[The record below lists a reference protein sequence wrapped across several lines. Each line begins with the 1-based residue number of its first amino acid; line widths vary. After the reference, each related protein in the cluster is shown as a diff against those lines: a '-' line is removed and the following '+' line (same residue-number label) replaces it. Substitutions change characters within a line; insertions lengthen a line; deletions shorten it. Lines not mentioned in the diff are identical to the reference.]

1 MGMEPITARAW
12 AKLNLTLDVL
22 GKRSDG
28 YHDLCMVMQSVA
40 LCDTVTIEETGE
52 LGIRVSSNLEF
63 LPSGKN
69 NLATAAALRLS
80 EAAGRDGNGLRITL
94 DKSIPVCAGMGGG
107 SSDAAAVLRALN
119 EGWKLGWSRE
129 ELAWV
134 GEKVITLDKSIP
146 VCAGM
151 GGGSSD
157 AAAVLRALN
166 EGWKLGWSR
175 EELAWVGEK
184 VGSDVPY
191 CVLGGTALA
200 EGRGEI
206 LTPLPA
212 LPWCIAVLCKP
223 RFSIS
228 TPELF
233 SRIDG
238 MKVTCRPDTKGILTA
253 LERGDV
259 QGVARRMYNVFED
272 VLPRNQAGTIAEI
285 KGVLIQHGALG
296 ACMSGTGP
304 TVFGL
309 FDSLVAAWRAFH
321 ELKAVYPETFLTVT
335 I

>member
-69 NLATAAALRLS
+69 NLAAAAALRLS

-129 ELAWV
+129 ELA
-134 GEKVITLDKSIP
+134 
-146 VCAGM
+146 
-151 GGGSSD
+151 
-157 AAAVLRALN
+157 R
-166 EGWKLGWSR
+166 
-175 EELAWVGEK
+175 VGEK

-238 MKVTCRPDTKGILTA
+238 MKVTCRPDTKGMLTA

>member
-1 MGMEPITARAW
+1 M
-12 AKLNLTLDVL
+12 
-22 GKRSDG
+22 RS
-28 YHDLCMVMQSVA
+28 
-40 LCDTVTIEETGE
+40 VTIEETGE

-69 NLATAAALRLS
+69 NLAAAAALRLS
-80 EAAGRDGNGLRITL
+80 EVAGRDGNGLRITL

-129 ELAWV
+129 ELARV
-134 GEKVITLDKSIP
+134 GE
-146 VCAGM
+146 
-151 GGGSSD
+151 
-157 AAAVLRALN
+157 R
-166 EGWKLGWSR
+166 
-175 EELAWVGEK
+175 WV
-184 VGSDVPY
+184 SDVPY

-238 MKVTCRPDTKGILTA
+238 MKGAWPPGYKGHA
-253 LERGDV
+253 HCAGAGGRAGGGPADV
-259 QGVARRMYNVFED
+259 QC
-272 VLPRNQAGTIAEI
+272 I
-285 KGVLIQHGALG
+285 
-296 ACMSGTGP
+296 
-304 TVFGL
+304 
-309 FDSLVAAWRAFH
+309 
-321 ELKAVYPETFLTVT
+321 
-335 I
+335 

>member
-1 MGMEPITARAW
+1 M
-12 AKLNLTLDVL
+12 
-22 GKRSDG
+22 
-28 YHDLCMVMQSVA
+28 
-40 LCDTVTIEETGE
+40 
-52 LGIRVSSNLEF
+52 
-63 LPSGKN
+63 
-69 NLATAAALRLS
+69 
-80 EAAGRDGNGLRITL
+80 
-94 DKSIPVCAGMGGG
+94 
-107 SSDAAAVLRALN
+107 
-119 EGWKLGWSRE
+119 
-129 ELAWV
+129 
-134 GEKVITLDKSIP
+134 
-146 VCAGM
+146 
-151 GGGSSD
+151 
-157 AAAVLRALN
+157 
-166 EGWKLGWSR
+166 
-175 EELAWVGEK
+175 
-184 VGSDVPY
+184 PY

-238 MKVTCRPDTKGILTA
+238 MKVTCRPDTKGMLTA

>member
-80 EAAGRDGNGLRITL
+80 EAAGRDGNGLR
-94 DKSIPVCAGMGGG
+94 
-107 SSDAAAVLRALN
+107 
-119 EGWKLGWSRE
+119 
-129 ELAWV
+129 
-134 GEKVITLDKSIP
+134 ITLDKSIP

-296 ACMSGTGP
+296 ACMTRVPAPQCSGCSTLWWLPG
-304 TVFGL
+304 GL
-309 FDSLVAAWRAFH
+309 SMS
-321 ELKAVYPETFLTVT
+321 
-335 I
+335 

>member
-52 LGIRVSSNLEF
+52 RGIRVSSNLEF

-69 NLATAAALRLS
+69 NLAAAAALRLS

-119 EGWKLGWSRE
+119 KGWKLGWSRE
-129 ELAWV
+129 ELA
-134 GEKVITLDKSIP
+134 
-146 VCAGM
+146 
-151 GGGSSD
+151 
-157 AAAVLRALN
+157 R
-166 EGWKLGWSR
+166 
-175 EELAWVGEK
+175 VGEK

-223 RFSIS
+223 RFSVS

-238 MKVTCRPDTKGILTA
+238 MKVTCRPDTKGMLTA

-309 FDSLVAAWRAFH
+309 FDSLVAAWRACH